1 MRERN
6 TPGLVR
12 VGAMEIA
19 GISAVGMIETDTV
32 CTAETSAEGT
42 TRIGDT
48 GAVGEVVVG
57 ISMFAATSGSSKV
70 SAIRGMDMQNEGRPQ
85 QRGDTDTYV

>member
-1 MRERN
+1 
-6 TPGLVR
+6 
-12 VGAMEIA
+12 MEIA

-32 CTAETSAEGT
+32 GTAETSVEGT
-42 TRIGDT
+42 ARIGDT
-48 GAVGEVVVG
+48 GAAGEVVVG

>member
-1 MRERN
+1 
-6 TPGLVR
+6 
-12 VGAMEIA
+12 MEIA

-32 CTAETSAEGT
+32 GTAETSAEGT

-48 GAVGEVVVG
+48 GAAGEVVVG

>member
-42 TRIGDT
+42 ARIGDT
-48 GAVGEVVVG
+48 GAAGEMVVG

-70 SAIRGMDMQNEGRPQ
+70 SAIRGMDMQNEGRP
-85 QRGDTDTYV
+85 

>member
-32 CTAETSAEGT
+32 GTAETSAEGT
-42 TRIGDT
+42 ARIGDT
-48 GAVGEVVVG
+48 GAAGEVVVG
-57 ISMFAATSGSSKV
+57 IYVCYNLWHLKGLY
-70 SAIRGMDMQNEGRPQ
+70 N
-85 QRGDTDTYV
+85 QRNGHAK

>member
-1 MRERN
+1 
-6 TPGLVR
+6 
-12 VGAMEIA
+12 MEIA

-32 CTAETSAEGT
+32 GTAETSVEGT

>member
-1 MRERN
+1 
-6 TPGLVR
+6 
-12 VGAMEIA
+12 MEIA

-32 CTAETSAEGT
+32 GTAETSAEGT
-42 TRIGDT
+42 ARIGDT
-48 GAVGEVVVG
+48 GAAGEVVVG

-85 QRGDTDTYV
+85 QRDDTDTYV